1 MPLRLRF
8 VVTSPIDDERYSVA
22 AFQFTQAQIRLLESV
37 KVLCCNEDEK
47 AEQNHGRDVRAHAR
61 AILDSAAILFEF
73 REIKHVQ
80 NIVGLRT
87 VNSMSAVSSS
97 LAKRYDV
104 FLVALLTGPHLA
116 PQTTICVAIKMSM
129 IRPDLR

>member
-1 MPLRLRF
+1 
-8 VVTSPIDDERYSVA
+8 VVFPASSIDRERYSIPALRLVH
-22 AFQFTQAQIRLLESV
+22 AQIRLLESV

-47 AEQNHGRDVRAHAR
+47 AEQNHCRDVRAHAR

-73 REIKHVQ
+73 REIKHAQ
-80 NIVGLRT
+80 NIVGPHIINP
-87 VNSMSAVSSS
+87 VSAVSGS
-97 LAKRYDV
+97 LSKRYDIL
-104 FLVALLTGPHLA
+104 LVALLTGPHVA